1 MAQNILRK
9 NQSKLPKIIFFIVLF
24 LLEFLGVT
32 YITYCYNL
40 YCIDNGITGNF
51 SIETLM
57 SALGYLGASVLFS
70 VPVLVTAFKMQIT
83 KLWYVHFTVVGL
95 AFVMLTSKEN
105 SYQGMAHGSARFA
118 TQAEIR
124 RFQKDTTGIP
134 CGKDFYVPINGKVNG
149 RKVIANLNELVVAG
163 SGAGKSF
170 RKVQPDIMQMWGSYI
185 VTDPKGELYRNCYK
199 LLKENGYKVKV
210 LNLININLS
219 DSYNP
224 FAYMSSEQ
232 DVLEVCSLFMSA
244 SAGTDEKED
253 FWVGTALE
261 LLTAVSMYLFKS
273 KDEVKCFGRVIR
285 LINSIEYD
293 SNGKIDPNCELSRCM
308 NKHATEYPY
317 DVATI
322 TWSGMQSTPHETMAS
337 IQKTLSTRLRLWA
350 VEDVDLLTAEDE
362 MDFDNVGVE
371 KTAIFLILPVPSN
384 PYKAVANIFYSQLF
398 QRLFKVA
405 DEKYNG
411 KLKQLVSFELDEFA
425 NIGKIPDFEKIL
437 AIVRSYNIRVCVVLQ
452 DLSQLKA
459 LYKDTYE
466 GIIANC
472 SITTF
477 LGTTEYSTLETL
489 SKNLGNISVQTDSRS
504 YNRTG
509 QGGGSDT
516 ESTATRALLNPD
528 EIKEAVKPKGDSIK
542 YDGSC
547 IIWVGYERP
556 FYLLKYDTLSHPL
569 MNKVGG
575 PVDTPYCKNNTNIN
589 DVYGGLY
596 IKKQE
601 RHRLLLEEKR
611 KELAIENQAI
621 EEKQQ
626 ADYEKEQED
635 LAKLFNDN
643 FDDQQQ
649 LPLSDQ
655 QEEERVDA
663 EFIEEMEDTSLFE
676 YDEDETNED
685 EIDKFSEVYVN
696 PVLDRVYNQKVDMPV
711 V

>member
-1 MAQNILRK
+1 MTQNVLRK
-9 NQSKLPKIIFFIVLF
+9 NQSKLPMVIFFIILF

-40 YCIDNGITGNF
+40 YCIENGITNNF
-51 SIETLM
+51 STETLI
-57 SALGYLGASVLFS
+57 GAFEYVGKSIEFS
-70 VPVLVTAFKMQIT
+70 GDLLINAIKLQIT
-83 KLWYVHFTVVGL
+83 ELWYVHLVVIGLIYVMFTS
-95 AFVMLTSKEN
+95 SKQN
-105 SYQGMAHGSARFA
+105 PYQGMAHGSARFA
-118 TQAEIR
+118 TQAEIK

-134 CGKDFYVPINGKVNG
+134 CGKDFYVPIDGKVNG
-149 RKVIANLNELVVAG
+149 IKVISNLNEVVVAG

-199 LLKENGYKVKV
+199 LLKENGYKIKV

-244 SAGTDEKED
+244 SAGEDEKED

-261 LLTAVSMYLFKS
+261 LLTAVSIYLFKTA
-273 KDEVKCFGRVIR
+273 DEIKCFGRVIR
-285 LINSIEYD
+285 LINSIQYD

-308 NKHATEYPY
+308 NKHATIHPY
-317 DVATI
+317 DVASI
-322 TWSGMQSTPHETMAS
+322 TWSGMQETPHETMAS

-362 MDFDNVGVE
+362 MDFDSVGVE

-384 PYKAVANIFYSQLF
+384 SYKAVANIFYSQLF
-398 QRLFKVA
+398 QRLFRVA

-425 NIGKIPDFEKIL
+425 NIGKIPNFEKIL
-437 AIVRSYNIRVCVVLQ
+437 AVVRSYNIRVCVVLQ

-477 LGTTEYSTLETL
+477 LGTTEQSTLEAL
-489 SKNLGNISVQTDSRS
+489 SKKLGNISVQTDSRS
-504 YNRTG
+504 YNRAG

-528 EIKEAVKPKGDSIK
+528 EITEAVKPKGESIK

-569 MNKVGG
+569 MEKVGG
-575 PVDTPYCKNNTNIN
+575 PSDTPYQHNNTNIN
-589 DVYGGLY
+589 DIYGGIY
-596 IKKQE
+596 AEKKE

-611 KELAIENQAI
+611 KELAIENQELA
-621 EEKQQ
+621 EAQQ
-626 ADYEKEQED
+626 AEYEAKQAELKER
-635 LAKLFNDN
+635 FNAEFEN
-643 FDDQQQ
+643 QIQ
-649 LPLSDQ
+649 LPLSDK

-663 EFIEEMEDTSLFE
+663 EFEEECEDTSLYE
-676 YDEDETNED
+676 DGISDEEFDIQEN
-685 EIDKFSEVYVN
+685 VN
-696 PVLDRVYNQKVDMPV
+696 PALERILSQVDMPN
-711 V
+711 

>member
-1 MAQNILRK
+1 MTQNILRK
-9 NQSKLPKIIFFIVLF
+9 NQSKLPMVIFFIILF
-24 LLEFLGVT
+24 LLEFVGVT

-40 YCIDNGITGNF
+40 YCIENGITSDFSTETLIGAF
-51 SIETLM
+51 EYVGKSIE
-57 SALGYLGASVLFS
+57 FS
-70 VPVLVTAFKMQIT
+70 SDLLINSIKLQIT
-83 KLWYVHFTVVGL
+83 ELWYVHLVVIGL
-95 AFVMLTSKEN
+95 VYTLTSSRQN
-105 SYQGMAHGSARFA
+105 PYQGMEHGSARFA
-118 TQAEIR
+118 TPAEIK
-124 RFQKDTTGIP
+124 RFKKDKTGIP
-134 CGKDFYVPINGKVNG
+134 CAKDFYVPISGKVG
-149 RKVIANLNELVVAG
+149 KRKVISNLNEVVVAG

-244 SAGTDEKED
+244 SAGEDEKED
-253 FWVGTALE
+253 FWIGTAKE
-261 LLTAVSMYLFKS
+261 LLTLVSMYLFKT
-273 KDEVKCFGRVIR
+273 DNEVKSFGRVIR
-285 LINSIEYD
+285 LINSIQYD
-293 SNGKIDPNCELSRCM
+293 NNGRIDPNCELSRCM
-308 NKHATEYPY
+308 SKHATIHPY

-322 TWSGMQSTPHETMAS
+322 TWSGLQGTPHETMGS
-337 IQKTLSTRLRLWA
+337 IQKTLTTRLQLWA
-350 VEDVDLLTAEDE
+350 VEDVDLLTAKDD

-384 PYKAVANIFYSQLF
+384 PYRAVANIFYSQLF
-398 QRLFKVA
+398 QRLFRVA
-405 DEKYNG
+405 DERYDG
-411 KLKQLVSFELDEFA
+411 RLKQLVSFELDEFA

-437 AIVRSYNIRVCVVLQ
+437 AVVRSYNIRVCVVLQ

-477 LGTTEYSTLETL
+477 LGTTEDSTLEAY
-489 SKNLGNISVQTDSRS
+489 SKKLGNISVQTDSRS
-504 YNRTG
+504 YNRAG

-528 EIKEAVKPKGDSIK
+528 EIKEAIK
-542 YDGSC
+542 SKDNTDEESC

-556 FYLLKYDTLSHPL
+556 FFLTKFDTLNHP
-569 MNKVGG
+569 MMCKVGG
-575 PVDTPYCKNNTNIN
+575 PPNTPYKKNNTDIREIYGN
-589 DVYGGLY
+589 VYSA
-596 IKKQE
+596 KKEQ
-601 RHRLLLEEKR
+601 HRLLLDEKR
-611 KELAIENQAI
+611 KELEIENQELA
-621 EEKQQ
+621 EAQQ
-626 ADYEKEQED
+626 AEYE
-635 LAKLFNDN
+635 AKQAELEERFNAEFEN
-643 FDDQQQ
+643 QIQ

-663 EFIEEMEDTSLFE
+663 EFEEETEDISL
-676 YDEDETNED
+676 YDMLDDEEAFD
-685 EIDKFSEVYVN
+685 EFDVQENVN
-696 PVLDRVYNQKVDMPV
+696 PALERILSQVDMPD
-711 V
+711 

>member
-1 MAQNILRK
+1 MV
-9 NQSKLPKIIFFIVLF
+9 IFFIILF

-40 YCIDNGITGNF
+40 YCIENGITNNF
-51 SIETLM
+51 STETLI
-57 SALGYLGASVLFS
+57 GAFEYVGKSIEFS
-70 VPVLVTAFKMQIT
+70 GDLLINAIKLQIT
-83 KLWYVHFTVVGL
+83 ELWYVHLVVIGLIYVMFTS
-95 AFVMLTSKEN
+95 SKQN
-105 SYQGMAHGSARFA
+105 PYQGMAHGSARFA
-118 TQAEIR
+118 TQAEIK

-134 CGKDFYVPINGKVNG
+134 CGKDFYVPIDGKVNG
-149 RKVIANLNELVVAG
+149 IKVISNLNEVVVAG

-199 LLKENGYKVKV
+199 LLKENGYKIKV

-244 SAGTDEKED
+244 SAGEDEKED

-261 LLTAVSMYLFKS
+261 LLTAVSIYLFKTA
-273 KDEVKCFGRVIR
+273 DEIKCFGRVIR
-285 LINSIEYD
+285 LINSIQYD

-308 NKHATEYPY
+308 NKHATIHPY
-317 DVATI
+317 DVASI
-322 TWSGMQSTPHETMAS
+322 TWSGMQETPHETMAS

-362 MDFDNVGVE
+362 MDFDSVGVE

-384 PYKAVANIFYSQLF
+384 SYKAVANIFYSQLF
-398 QRLFKVA
+398 QRLFRVA

-425 NIGKIPDFEKIL
+425 NIGKIPNFEKIL
-437 AIVRSYNIRVCVVLQ
+437 AVVRSYNIRVCVVLQ

-477 LGTTEYSTLETL
+477 LGTTEQSTLEAL
-489 SKNLGNISVQTDSRS
+489 SKKLGNISVQTDSRS
-504 YNRTG
+504 YNRAG

-528 EIKEAVKPKGDSIK
+528 EITEAVKPKGESIK

-569 MNKVGG
+569 MEKVGG
-575 PVDTPYCKNNTNIN
+575 PSDTPYQHNNTNIN
-589 DVYGGLY
+589 DIYGGIY
-596 IKKQE
+596 AEKKE

-611 KELAIENQAI
+611 KELAIENQELA
-621 EEKQQ
+621 EAQQ
-626 ADYEKEQED
+626 AEYEAKQAELKER
-635 LAKLFNDN
+635 FNAEFEN
-643 FDDQQQ
+643 QIQ
-649 LPLSDQ
+649 LPLSDK

-663 EFIEEMEDTSLFE
+663 EFEEECEDTSLYE
-676 YDEDETNED
+676 DGISDEEFDIQEN
-685 EIDKFSEVYVN
+685 VN
-696 PVLDRVYNQKVDMPV
+696 PALERILSQVDMPN
-711 V
+711 

>member
-1 MAQNILRK
+1 MTQNILRK
-9 NQSKLPKIIFFIVLF
+9 NQSKLPMVIFFIILF
-24 LLEFLGVT
+24 LLEFVGIT

-40 YCIDNGITGNF
+40 YCIENGIASNF
-51 SIETLM
+51 STETLI
-57 SALGYLGASVLFS
+57 GAFEYVGKSIEFS
-70 VPVLVTAFKMQIT
+70 SDLLINSIKLQIT
-83 KLWYVHFTVVGL
+83 ELWYVHLVVIGL
-95 AFVMLTSKEN
+95 VYVMLTSSRQN
-105 SYQGMAHGSARFA
+105 PYQGMEHGSARFA
-118 TQAEIR
+118 TPAETK

-134 CGKDFYVPINGKVNG
+134 CAKDFYVPISGKVG
-149 RKVIANLNELVVAG
+149 RRKVISNLNEVVVAG

-199 LLKENGYKVKV
+199 MLKENGYKVKV
-210 LNLININLS
+210 LNLIDINLS

-224 FAYMSSEQ
+224 FAYMRSEQ
-232 DVLEVCSLFMSA
+232 DVLEVCSLFISA
-244 SAGTDEKED
+244 SAGEDEKED
-253 FWVGTALE
+253 FWVGTAKE
-261 LLTAVSMYLFKS
+261 LLTVVSMYLFKS
-273 KDEVKCFGRVIR
+273 EDEVKSFGRVIR
-285 LINSIEYD
+285 LVNSIQYD
-293 SNGKIDPNCELSRCM
+293 NNGKIDPTCELSRCM
-308 NKHATEYPY
+308 NKHATLHPY
-317 DVATI
+317 DVSTI
-322 TWSGMQSTPHETMAS
+322 LWSGLQGVEHGTMS
-337 IQKTLSTRLRLWA
+337 SVQKTLSTRLQLWA

-398 QRLFKVA
+398 KRLFRVA

-437 AIVRSYNIRVCVVLQ
+437 AVVRSYNIRVCVVLQ
-452 DLSQLKA
+452 DLSQLEA
-459 LYKDTYE
+459 LYKDTYK

-477 LGTTEYSTLETL
+477 LGTTEDSTLETY
-489 SKNLGNISVQTDSRS
+489 SKKLGNISVQTDSRS

-528 EIKEAVKPKGDSIK
+528 EIKEAIK
-542 YDGSC
+542 SEENSDEEFC

-556 FYLLKYDTLSHPL
+556 FFLTKFDTLNHP
-569 MNKVGG
+569 MMCKVGG
-575 PVDTPYCKNNTNIN
+575 PVDTPYEHNNTNIN
-589 DVYGGLY
+589 DIYGGVY
-596 IKKQE
+596 AEKKE

-611 KELAIENQAI
+611 KELAVENQELA
-621 EEKQQ
+621 EAQQ
-626 ADYEKEQED
+626 AEYE
-635 LAKLFNDN
+635 AKQAELEERFNAEFEN
-643 FDDQQQ
+643 QIQ

-663 EFIEEMEDTSLFE
+663 EFEEECEDTSL
-676 YDEDETNED
+676 Y
-685 EIDKFSEVYVN
+685 EIDYEDGISDDEFDIQENVN
-696 PVLDRVYNQKVDMPV
+696 PALERILSQVDMPN
-711 V
+711 

>member
-1 MAQNILRK
+1 MTQNILHK
-9 NQSKLPKIIFFIVLF
+9 TQGKLPMIIFYIVLF
-24 LLEFLGVT
+24 LLEFVVVT

-40 YCIDNGITGNF
+40 YCIDNGITGDF
-51 SIETLM
+51 STEVLVGTF
-57 SALGYLGASVLFS
+57 GYVGASISFS
-70 VPVLVTAFKMQIT
+70 VPIFISALKMQIT
-83 KLWYVHFTVVGL
+83 ELWYVHLIIVGL
-95 AFVMLTSKEN
+95 IYIMLTSSRQNPYK
-105 SYQGMAHGSARFA
+105 GMEHGSARFA
-118 TQAEIR
+118 TPAEIK
-124 RFQKDTTGIP
+124 RFQKDKTGIP
-134 CGKDFYVPINGKVNG
+134 CAKDFYVPIKGKIG
-149 RKVIANLNELVVAG
+149 IRKVIANLNELVVAG

-170 RKVQPDIMQMWGSYI
+170 RKVQPDIMQMWGSYVI
-185 VTDPKGELYRNCYK
+185 TDPKGELYRNCYK
-199 LLKENGYKVKV
+199 LLKENGYNIKV

-244 SAGTDEKED
+244 SAGEDEKED

-261 LLTAVSMYLFKS
+261 LLTAVSIYLFKTE
-273 KDEVKCFGRVIR
+273 DEVKCFGRVIR
-285 LINSIEYD
+285 LVNSIQYD
-293 SNGKIDPNCELSRCM
+293 NNGKIDPNCELSRCM
-308 NKHATEYPY
+308 NKHATIHPY
-317 DVATI
+317 DVASI
-322 TWSGMQSTPHETMAS
+322 TWSGMQETPHETMAS

-384 PYKAVANIFYSQLF
+384 SYKAVANIFYSQLF
-398 QRLFKVA
+398 QRLFRVA

-411 KLKQLVSFELDEFA
+411 KLRQLVSFELDEFA
-425 NIGKIPDFEKIL
+425 NIGKIPNFEKIL
-437 AIVRSYNIRVCVVLQ
+437 AVVRSYNIRVCVVLQ

-477 LGTTEYSTLETL
+477 LGTTEDSTLEAY
-489 SKNLGNISVQTDSRS
+489 SKKLGNISVQTDSRS

-516 ESTATRALLNPD
+516 ESTATRALLNSD
-528 EIKEAVKPKGDSIK
+528 EIKEAVKPKGESIK

-569 MNKVGG
+569 MDKVGG
-575 PVDTPYCKNNTNIN
+575 PVDTPYQHNNTNIN
-589 DVYGGLY
+589 DIYGGIY
-596 IKKQE
+596 AEKKE

-611 KELAIENQAI
+611 KQLKLENQEL

-626 ADYEKEQED
+626 AEYEEKQAELE
-635 LAKLFNDN
+635 KRFNAE
-643 FDDQQQ
+643 FESQIQ
-649 LPLSDQ
+649 LPLSEQ

-663 EFIEEMEDTSLFE
+663 EFEEE
-676 YDEDETNED
+676 YEETFLYEMYDKDELSYGELNLQKS
-685 EIDKFSEVYVN
+685 IN
-696 PVLDRVYNQKVDMPV
+696 PALERILSQIDMPD
-711 V
+711 